1 MLPGQQGGG
10 GQDGA
15 LLAPHHALEGG
26 PQGHLGLADPHVPAQ
41 QPVHG
46 PGVLHIVFDL
56 GGGGQLVLGL
66 VVFKAGLK
74 VLLPLPVGR
83 EGEALGLL
91 APGVQLDQLLG
102 HLLGG
107 LFDPGAGALP
117 LGPAQLGQLDLVLV
131 AGGRVAA
138 EQVQLG
144 DRHIQHVRP
153 GILDLQVIF
162 GRALDFQPLD
172 AGVHA
177 DAVALVDDVVAGLDV
192 GQAGQGVLVLF
203 ALFGFGLVPLADAV
217 AAAGQD
223 GAAGKGQGAPGVQ
236 VAGQHLHQAGRGP
249 DVPAHAD
256 GVALVGQVA
265 GEGGGPFGGAGI
277 EGDGVPLF
285 DQGVKV
291 LQQAAQFSVP
301 AGGDVGLGV
310 DEVLELELVHPPQ
323 EVLAQE
329 GGVLLRGCGQAGH
342 GLVEHVQAGAE
353 QPFFQ
358 QAGQLLAAAVLGG
371 LLGVPD
377 AAHLVQDEQGGVH
390 MVQQGGGLGV
400 ADAVV
405 FVHGLGHLAGVQ
417 LGQLGGHGLFEGGAV
432 LAAGLFDGGPQGPGR
447 LLAAAEQDL
456 AGRGEVDL
464 LQRGVPPLAHQV
476 EGGDGV
482 DLLVPEFQP
491 GRGGHVGGVNVY
503 DVAPDAELAGPL
515 HLAAAD
521 VPRRE
526 QLPDQRV
533 PGKLHPR
540 FEGQGVGHEL
550 GPGDG
555 VLQQGFHRDAD
566 GFQPAARQRAQHR
579 QAAVFVFAAGAF
591 HRAEHEVPRGKDV
604 GCHPQRFEVV
614 GKVGGL
620 GLAGGHDAEGAAQVA
635 GQQGI
640 DQGPPGG
647 GQAEQRS
654 RARRGQAGGDL
665 LVFGGLFEQGLIH
678 GVFTSQS
685 MGPDVTGCIC
695 FALRT
700 ACRP

>member
-1 MLPGQQGGG
+1 M
-10 GQDGA
+10 
-15 LLAPHHALEGG
+15 
-26 PQGHLGLADPHVPAQ
+26 
-41 QPVHG
+41 
-46 PGVLHIVFDL
+46 
-56 GGGGQLVLGL
+56 
-66 VVFKAGLK
+66 
-74 VLLPLPVGR
+74 
-83 EGEALGLL
+83 
-91 APGVQLDQLLG
+91 
-102 HLLGG
+102 
-107 LFDPGAGALP
+107 
-117 LGPAQLGQLDLVLV
+117 
-131 AGGRVAA
+131 
-138 EQVQLG
+138 
-144 DRHIQHVRP
+144 
-153 GILDLQVIF
+153 
-162 GRALDFQPLD
+162 
-172 AGVHA
+172 
-177 DAVALVDDVVAGLDV
+177 
-192 GQAGQGVLVLF
+192 
-203 ALFGFGLVPLADAV
+203 

-236 VAGQHLHQAGRGP
+236 VAGQHLHQAGGGP

-285 DQGVKV
+285 DHGVKV
-291 LQQAAQFSVP
+291 LQQAAQLPVP

-377 AAHLVQDEQGGVH
+377 AAHLIQDEQGRVQV
-390 MVQQGGGLGV
+390 VQQGGRLGV

-417 LGQLGGHGLFEGGAV
+417 LGQLGGHGLLEGGAV

-491 GRGGHVGGVNVY
+491 GRGGHVGGVNVH

-521 VPRRE
+521 IPRRE

-604 GCHPQRFEVV
+604 GRHPQRFEVV

-678 GVFTSQS
+678 GAFTSQS

>member
-1 MLPGQQGGG
+1 M
-10 GQDGA
+10 
-15 LLAPHHALEGG
+15 
-26 PQGHLGLADPHVPAQ
+26 
-41 QPVHG
+41 
-46 PGVLHIVFDL
+46 
-56 GGGGQLVLGL
+56 
-66 VVFKAGLK
+66 
-74 VLLPLPVGR
+74 
-83 EGEALGLL
+83 
-91 APGVQLDQLLG
+91 
-102 HLLGG
+102 
-107 LFDPGAGALP
+107 
-117 LGPAQLGQLDLVLV
+117 
-131 AGGRVAA
+131 
-138 EQVQLG
+138 
-144 DRHIQHVRP
+144 
-153 GILDLQVIF
+153 
-162 GRALDFQPLD
+162 
-172 AGVHA
+172 
-177 DAVALVDDVVAGLDV
+177 
-192 GQAGQGVLVLF
+192 
-203 ALFGFGLVPLADAV
+203 
-217 AAAGQD
+217 
-223 GAAGKGQGAPGVQ
+223 
-236 VAGQHLHQAGRGP
+236 
-249 DVPAHAD
+249 
-256 GVALVGQVA
+256 
-265 GEGGGPFGGAGI
+265 
-277 EGDGVPLF
+277 
-285 DQGVKV
+285 
-291 LQQAAQFSVP
+291 
-301 AGGDVGLGV
+301 
-310 DEVLELELVHPPQ
+310 
-323 EVLAQE
+323 
-329 GGVLLRGCGQAGH
+329 
-342 GLVEHVQAGAE
+342 
-353 QPFFQ
+353 
-358 QAGQLLAAAVLGG
+358 
-371 LLGVPD
+371 
-377 AAHLVQDEQGGVH
+377 
-390 MVQQGGGLGV
+390 
-400 ADAVV
+400 
-405 FVHGLGHLAGVQ
+405 
-417 LGQLGGHGLFEGGAV
+417 

-482 DLLVPEFQP
+482 NLLIPEFQP
-491 GRGGHVGGVNVY
+491 GRGGHVGGVNVH

-521 VPRRE
+521 ISRRE

-566 GFQPAARQRAQHR
+566 GFQPPARQRAQHR

-591 HRAEHEVPRGKDV
+591 HRAEHEVPRGKDI
-604 GCHPQRFEVV
+604 GRHPQRFEVV

-700 ACRP
+700 VCRP